1 MISPSVWRRRGGRQ
15 CWPRWRA
22 CLEETRSSGE
32 KKYFWRKKTFFLPAP
47 PQEWRPGRKRLSLR
61 QRGEWGSMQRPR
73 PTNNSPRR
81 RPSLSE
87 SYFSGSVLEE
97 KLGAAVV
104 QGWQEGENEL
114 TLSQHGG
121 VLDKVNWELVV
132 NVDKEVGR
140 QVDKEVGTWRR
151 GVPGWQGGRQLMQG
165 AIQPPA
171 KVPLQRRKD
180 KDQNH
185 LLLNL
190 DLSLE
195 FMRNVSSTFIP
206 QRHR

>member
-1 MISPSVWRRRGGRQ
+1 MLAEVKSMSGGN
-15 CWPRWRA
+15 
-22 CLEETRSSGE
+22 S
-32 KKYFWRKKTFFLPAP
+32 KFWRKKIFFKNNFFLLPAP
-47 PQEWRPGRKRLSLR
+47 PQEWRPGRKWWSLR

-151 GVPGWQGGRQLMQG
+151 GVPGWQGGRQLVSKE
-165 AIQPPA
+165 PFS
-171 KVPLQRRKD
+171 
-180 KDQNH
+180 
-185 LLLNL
+185 LLPRCH
-190 DLSLE
+190 
-195 FMRNVSSTFIP
+195 FRGGRIKTRTTCF
-206 QRHR
+206 